1 MSCDWAGNINNW
13 KQAWKEFVEV
23 WKKKKS
29 FMAVSYF
36 RCMCSG
42 PYWTHERAPE
52 LGGYNSQILFSF
64 FLFCLVFP
72 HRFPDHCCYCS
83 TSPLVHQRQ
92 LVNALKC
99 SHHFSHP
106 LKENFEMCLPLLKE
120 KKTFLWKK
128 KHFWKKNVEKVEW
141 SIYSVMSIE
150 TMHTISS
157 YISRGLYRREGKMV
171 STMVSAVS
179 ICNVG

>member
-1 MSCDWAGNINNW
+1 MLCYLKEYALKTWAATEQETLIIESRLEKSLW
-13 KQAWKEFVEV
+13 KFE
-23 WKKKKS
+23 KKKS
-29 FMAVSYF
+29 FIAVSYF

-128 KHFWKKNVEKVEW
+128 KHISEKRMLKKLNDL
-141 SIYSVMSIE
+141 SIVLWVLKQCTQYQAIFQ
-150 TMHTISS
+150 
-157 YISRGLYRREGKMV
+157 G
-171 STMVSAVS
+171 A
-179 ICNVG
+179 